1 MTQGDKQGEAL
12 SDTKQKPKI
21 EKMDTDM
28 VDTVKTVTE
37 VQTSSDCPQSE
48 IKDDVNEQKQ
58 DYEKSERNKDDGYDG
73 DMEGDEDLM
82 PPPSIIP

>member
-1 MTQGDKQGEAL
+1 METE
-12 SDTKQKPKI
+12 T
-21 EKMDTDM
+21 EVMDTE
-28 VDTVKTVTE
+28 TVME
-37 VQTSSDCPQSE
+37 VQTTSDCPQSE
-48 IKDDVNEQKQ
+48 IKDEHNEGRQ